1 MDNLAACR
9 SKVPF
14 LRHYDAGQIEV
25 LQVAVAKE
33 VTRKPKLKKLP
44 APEGRGTMEYI
55 VLAQIGASKF
65 VVHPG
70 PVAAKTK
77 ARRSQYPTAAIT
89 IVDGSRGKADGAPS
103 KRRRTAKATQEDQA
117 EPASTPI
124 VLPDDLA
131 EINTG
136 AHRGLRDVAIRVAEW
151 FGGSE
156 HIDRTAR
163 ITSEDVLS
171 PSHMTWQDEPCLIR
185 LPDRGRLHGCTRH
198 VLG

>member
-1 MDNLAACR
+1 MDNLAARR

-33 VTRKPKLKKLP
+33 VTRKPKVKKLP

-55 VLAQIGASKF
+55 ALAQIGASKF

-70 PVAAKTK
+70 PLVAKTK
-77 ARRSQYPTAAIT
+77 AKRSQYPTAAIT
-89 IVDGSRGKADGAPS
+89 IVDSSGGKADGAPS
-103 KRRRTAKATQEDQA
+103 KRMTAKATQEDESESA
-117 EPASTPI
+117 PTPI

-136 AHRGLRDVAIRVAEW
+136 AHRGLRDVAIRAAEW
-151 FGGSE
+151 LGGPE
-156 HIDRTAR
+156 HIDRTVR
-163 ITSEDVLS
+163 VTTEDVLS
-171 PSHMTWQDEPCLIR
+171 PLRT
-185 LPDRGRLHGCTRH
+185 T
-198 VLG
+198 